1 MSSCYNQEFM
11 SRDAFE
17 VEDVV
22 ITNAEEPVG
31 SYGTRQQIFIILAIM
46 YIVYI
51 AISVMN
57 WVRKR
62 FDVAYRDI
70 HEQQK
75 ELIDRTQENI
85 DKFMARHSR
94 KLHIMEEE
102 KRTDVREYAIGLEE
116 KVAELQT
123 MLKNAE
129 TTINNLRCDFSINN
143 SNLGNRIISMR
154 CQTLRDHHDLED
166 AQNTKS
172 DELTNGIAKLTQ
184 RLNELENHYA
194 LTCQSIREDAQNTK
208 SDELTNDIAQ
218 LTQRLYELENDYALT
233 SRCVQEDDEFRQV
246 LIGYKYCGDSSLGN
260 RGEPIFCPKYTNE
273 LDRYLGNSR
282 ALIMLSGVA
291 QLPNYRTFT
300 FADYFYK
307 RESGVKPASS
317 FLDLHMNVVANAV
330 EWGRAQE
337 VREPELVSYYKNAF
351 ERVYDYCQSF
361 GVKCV

>member
-1 MSSCYNQEFM
+1 
-11 SRDAFE
+11 
-17 VEDVV
+17 
-22 ITNAEEPVG
+22 
-31 SYGTRQQIFIILAIM
+31 M
-46 YIVYI
+46 YIIYV
-51 AISVMN
+51 AIYVMN
-57 WVRKR
+57 WVKQR
-62 FDVAYRDI
+62 FDIAYRDI
-70 HEQQK
+70 NDQQK
-75 ELIDRTQENI
+75 ELIDRTQEKI

-102 KRTDVREYAIGLEE
+102 NRTDVREYTIGLEG

-129 TTINNLRCDFSINN
+129 NTINNLRCDFSASN
-143 SNLGNRIISMR
+143 SNLSNRLISMR
-154 CQTLRDHHDLED
+154 CQTLKDQHDLED

-172 DELTNGIAKLTQ
+172 DELTNGIAELTQ
-184 RLNELENHYA
+184 RLNELEHSYSVINRY
-194 LTCQSIREDAQNTK
+194 
-208 SDELTNDIAQ
+208 
-218 LTQRLYELENDYALT
+218 
-233 SRCVQEDDEFRQV
+233 VQEDDEFKQV
-246 LIGYKYCGDSSLGN
+246 LIGYRYNGDSSLGY

-273 LDRYLGNSR
+273 LDRYLGNTR

-291 QLPNYRTFT
+291 QLPHYRTFT

>member
-1 MSSCYNQEFM
+1 MSSCYNEEFM
-11 SRDAFE
+11 SSGAFE
-17 VEDVV
+17 DFV
-22 ITNAEEPVG
+22 ITNATEVSG
-31 SYGTRQQIFIILAIM
+31 SYGTHQQLFAFCAVV
-46 YIVYI
+46 YIVYV
-51 AISVMN
+51 AIYVMN
-57 WVRKR
+57 WVKKR
-62 FDVAYRDI
+62 FDNVYRDI
-70 HEQQK
+70 NDQQK
-75 ELIDRTQENI
+75 ELIDRTQEKI

-102 KRTDVREYAIGLEE
+102 NRTDVREYTLGLEG

-129 TTINNLRCDFSINN
+129 NTINNLRCDFSASN
-143 SNLGNRIISMR
+143 SNLGNRLISMR
-154 CQTLRDHHDLED
+154 CQTLKDHHDLED

-172 DELTNGIAKLTQ
+172 DELTNDLAKLTQ
-184 RLNELENHYA
+184 RLNELENSYA
-194 LTCQSIREDAQNTK
+194 LTNR
-208 SDELTNDIAQ
+208 
-218 LTQRLYELENDYALT
+218 Y
-233 SRCVQEDDEFRQV
+233 VQEDDEFKQV
-246 LIGYKYCGDSSLGN
+246 LIGYRYNGDSSLGY
-260 RGEPIFCPKYTNE
+260 RGEPIFCPKYTSE
-273 LDRYLGNSR
+273 LDKYLGNTR
-282 ALIMLSGVA
+282 ALIMLSGIA
-291 QLPNYRTFT
+291 QLPKYRTFT

>member
-1 MSSCYNQEFM
+1 MSNDTFEF
-11 SRDAFE
+11 
-17 VEDVV
+17 EDVV
-22 ITNAEEPVG
+22 KANAEEPVR
-31 SYGTRQQIFIILAIM
+31 SYGTHKQLFTFFAIM
-46 YIVYI
+46 YIVYV
-51 AISVMN
+51 AIYVMN
-57 WVRKR
+57 WVKQR

-70 HEQQK
+70 NDQQK
-75 ELIDRTQENI
+75 QLIDTTQEKI

-102 KRTDVREYAIGLEE
+102 NRTDVREYTIGLEG

-129 TTINNLRCDFSINN
+129 NTINNLRCDFSASN
-143 SNLGNRIISMR
+143 SNMGNRLISMR
-154 CQTLRDHHDLED
+154 CQTLKDHHDLED

-172 DELTNGIAKLTQ
+172 DELTNGIAQLTQ
-184 RLNELENHYA
+184 RLNELENSYA
-194 LTCQSIREDAQNTK
+194 LTNR
-208 SDELTNDIAQ
+208 
-218 LTQRLYELENDYALT
+218 Y
-233 SRCVQEDDEFRQV
+233 VQEDDEFKQV
-246 LIGYKYCGDSSLGN
+246 LIGYRYNGDSSLGY

-273 LDRYLGNSR
+273 LDRYLGNTR

-291 QLPNYRTFT
+291 QLPHYRTFT

-307 RESGVKPASS
+307 REGGMKPASS

-337 VREPELVSYYKNAF
+337 VREPQLVAHYKNAF

>member
-1 MSSCYNQEFM
+1 MSSCYNEGEEFM
-11 SRDAFE
+11 SNGAFE

-22 ITNAEEPVG
+22 KANAEEPVR
-31 SYGTRQQIFIILAIM
+31 SYGTHKQLFTFFAVM
-46 YIVYI
+46 YIVYV
-51 AISVMN
+51 AIYVMN
-57 WVRKR
+57 WVKKR

-70 HEQQK
+70 NDQQK
-75 ELIDRTQENI
+75 ELIDQTQEKI
-85 DKFMARHSR
+85 DKFMAKHSR

-102 KRTDVREYAIGLEE
+102 KRSDVREYTIGLEE
-116 KVAELQT
+116 KVVSLQN

-143 SNLGNRIISMR
+143 SNLSNRIISMR
-154 CQTLRDHHDLED
+154 CQTLKDQHDLED
-166 AQNTKS
+166 AQNTKI
-172 DELTNGIAKLTQ
+172 DELMNDMAKMTQ
-184 RLNELENHYA
+184 RQNELENHYA
-194 LTCQSIREDAQNTK
+194 LTCQSIRED
-208 SDELTNDIAQ
+208 
-218 LTQRLYELENDYALT
+218 
-233 SRCVQEDDEFRQV
+233 DEFKQI
-246 LIGYKYCGDSSLGN
+246 LIGYRYNGDSSLGY

-273 LDRYLGNSR
+273 LDRYLGNTR
-282 ALIMLSGVA
+282 ALIMLSGIA
-291 QLPNYRTFT
+291 QLPKYKTFT

-307 RESGVKPASS
+307 RESGMKPASS

>member
-1 MSSCYNQEFM
+1 MSSCYNEEFM
-11 SRDAFE
+11 SSSAFE

-22 ITNAEEPVG
+22 ITNAEETG
-31 SYGTRQQIFIILAIM
+31 RGYGTHKQLFTFFAAA

-51 AISVMN
+51 ANYVMN
-57 WVRKR
+57 WVKKR
-62 FDVAYRDI
+62 FDIAYHDI
-70 HEQQK
+70 NDQQK
-75 ELIDRTQENI
+75 ELIDRTQEKI
-85 DKFMARHSR
+85 DKFMAKHSR

-102 KRTDVREYAIGLEE
+102 KRTDVREYTIGLEE
-116 KVAELQT
+116 RVLELQN

-129 TTINNLRCDFSINN
+129 NTINNLRCDFSISN
-143 SNLGNRIISMR
+143 SNLGNRLISMR
-154 CQTLRDHHDLED
+154 CQTLKDQHDLED
-166 AQNTKS
+166 AQNIKS
-172 DELTNGIAKLTQ
+172 DELTEGIAKLTQ

-194 LTCQSIREDAQNTK
+194 LTCQSIRED
-208 SDELTNDIAQ
+208 
-218 LTQRLYELENDYALT
+218 
-233 SRCVQEDDEFRQV
+233 DEFKQV
-246 LIGYKYCGDSSLGN
+246 LIGYRYNGDSSLGY

-273 LDRYLGNSR
+273 LDRYLGNTR
-282 ALIMLSGVA
+282 ALIMLSGIA
-291 QLPNYRTFT
+291 QLPKYKTFT

-307 RESGVKPASS
+307 RESGMKPASS

>member
-1 MSSCYNQEFM
+1 MSNDTF
-11 SRDAFE
+11 
-17 VEDVV
+17 EDVV
-22 ITNAEEPVG
+22 ITNAQESG
-31 SYGTRQQIFIILAIM
+31 RSYGTHKQLFTFFAVM
-46 YIVYI
+46 YIVYV
-51 AISVMN
+51 AIYVMN
-57 WVRKR
+57 WVKQR

-70 HEQQK
+70 NDQQK
-75 ELIDRTQENI
+75 ELIDLTQEKI
-85 DKFMARHSR
+85 DKFMAKHSR

-116 KVAELQT
+116 KVVELRT

-129 TTINNLRCDFSINN
+129 DTINNLRCDFSLSN
-143 SNLGNRIISMR
+143 SSLSNRLISMR
-154 CQTLRDHHDLED
+154 CQTLRDQHDLED

-194 LTCQSIREDAQNTK
+194 LTCQSVR
-208 SDELTNDIAQ
+208 
-218 LTQRLYELENDYALT
+218 
-233 SRCVQEDDEFRQV
+233 EDDELKQV
-246 LIGYKYCGDSSLGN
+246 LVGYRYNGDSSLGY

-273 LDRYLGNSR
+273 LDRYLGNTR
-282 ALIMLSGVA
+282 ALIMLSGIA
-291 QLPNYRTFT
+291 QLPKYRTFT

>member
-1 MSSCYNQEFM
+1 MYV
-11 SRDAFE
+11 AIY
-17 VEDVV
+17 V
-22 ITNAEEPVG
+22 I
-31 SYGTRQQIFIILAIM
+31 
-46 YIVYI
+46 
-51 AISVMN
+51 N
-57 WVRKR
+57 WVKQR

-70 HEQQK
+70 NDQQK
-75 ELIDRTQENI
+75 ELIELTQEKI
-85 DKFMARHSR
+85 DKFLVKYSR

-102 KRTDVREYAIGLEE
+102 KRTDVREYAIALEE
-116 KVAELQT
+116 KVVELQT

-154 CQTLRDHHDLED
+154 CQTLKDQHDLED

-194 LTCQSIREDAQNTK
+194 LTCQSVREDDAFK
-208 SDELTNDIAQ
+208 
-218 LTQRLYELENDYALT
+218 
-233 SRCVQEDDEFRQV
+233 QV
-246 LIGYKYCGDSSLGN
+246 LIGYRYNGDSSLGY

-273 LDRYLGNSR
+273 LDRYLGNTR
-282 ALIMLSGVA
+282 ALIMLSGIA
-291 QLPNYRTFT
+291 QLPKYKTFT

-307 RESGVKPASS
+307 RESGMKPASS

-337 VREPELVSYYKNAF
+337 VREPELVSHYKSAF
-351 ERVYDYCQSF
+351 ERVYDYCKAF

>member
-1 MSSCYNQEFM
+1 MSSCYSEEFM
-11 SRDAFE
+11 SSGAFE
-17 VEDVV
+17 DFVV
-22 ITNAEEPVG
+22 TNAAEAVG
-31 SYGTRQQIFIILAIM
+31 SYGTAQQIFTFFAVV
-46 YIVYI
+46 YIVYVAVFVI
-51 AISVMN
+51 N
-57 WVRKR
+57 WIKKR
-62 FDVAYRDI
+62 FDMAYRDI
-70 HEQQK
+70 NDQQK
-75 ELIDRTQENI
+75 ELIDQTQEKL
-85 DKFMARHSR
+85 DKFMAKYSR

-102 KRTDVREYAIGLEE
+102 KRTDVREYAIALEG
-116 KVAELQT
+116 KVMELQN

-129 TTINNLRCDFSINN
+129 NTINNLRCDVSVSNA
-143 SNLGNRIISMR
+143 NLGNRLVSMR
-154 CQTLRDHHDLED
+154 CQTLRDQHDLED

-194 LTCQSIREDAQNTK
+194 LTCQSVR
-208 SDELTNDIAQ
+208 
-218 LTQRLYELENDYALT
+218 
-233 SRCVQEDDEFRQV
+233 EDDELKQV
-246 LIGYKYCGDSSLGN
+246 LIGYRYNGDSSLGY

-273 LDRYLGNSR
+273 LDRYLGNTR
-282 ALIMLSGVA
+282 ALIMLSGIA
-291 QLPNYRTFT
+291 QLPKYKTFT

>member
-1 MSSCYNQEFM
+1 MSGC
-11 SRDAFE
+11 AF
-17 VEDVV
+17 EDVV
-22 ITNAEEPVG
+22 KANAEEPVR
-31 SYGTRQQIFIILAIM
+31 SYGTHKQLFTFFAVM
-46 YIVYI
+46 YIVYV
-51 AISVMN
+51 AIYVMN
-57 WVRKR
+57 WVKQR

-70 HEQQK
+70 NDQQK
-75 ELIDRTQENI
+75 ELIDMTQEKI
-85 DKFMARHSR
+85 DKFMAKHSR

-102 KRTDVREYAIGLEE
+102 KRTDVREYTLGLEG
-116 KVAELQT
+116 KVMELQN

-129 TTINNLRCDFSINN
+129 DTINNLRCDFSINN
-143 SNLGNRIISMR
+143 SNLSNRIISMR
-154 CQTLRDHHDLED
+154 CQTLRDQHDLED

-172 DELTNGIAKLTQ
+172 DELTNGIAQLTQ

-194 LTCQSIREDAQNTK
+194 LTCQSVR
-208 SDELTNDIAQ
+208 
-218 LTQRLYELENDYALT
+218 
-233 SRCVQEDDEFRQV
+233 EDDELKQV
-246 LIGYKYCGDSSLGN
+246 LVGYRYNGDSSLGY

-273 LDRYLGNSR
+273 LDRYLGNTR
-282 ALIMLSGVA
+282 ALIMLSGIA
-291 QLPNYRTFT
+291 QLPKYRTFT

>member
-1 MSSCYNQEFM
+1 MSNG
-11 SRDAFE
+11 AFE
-17 VEDVV
+17 EAVM
-22 ITNAEEPVG
+22 EPVVEPVR
-31 SYGTRQQIFIILAIM
+31 SYGTRQQLFVFFAAAYIIYVAIC
-46 YIVYI
+46 
-51 AISVMN
+51 VMN

-62 FDVAYRDI
+62 FDTAYRDI
-70 HEQQK
+70 DEQQK
-75 ELIDRTQENI
+75 ELIVRTQEKI

-102 KRTDVREYAIGLEE
+102 NRTDVREYTIGLEG

-129 TTINNLRCDFSINN
+129 NTINNLRSDVSANTN
-143 SNLGNRIISMR
+143 YLSNRIISMR
-154 CQTLRDHHDLED
+154 CQTLKDQHDLED

-172 DELTNGIAKLTQ
+172 DELTNGIAQLTQ
-184 RLNELENHYA
+184 RLNELENSYA
-194 LTCQSIREDAQNTK
+194 LTNR
-208 SDELTNDIAQ
+208 
-218 LTQRLYELENDYALT
+218 Y
-233 SRCVQEDDEFRQV
+233 VQEDDEFKQV
-246 LIGYKYCGDSSLGN
+246 LIGYRYNGDSSLGY

-273 LDRYLGNSR
+273 LDRYLGNTR

-291 QLPNYRTFT
+291 QLPHYRTFT

-307 RESGVKPASS
+307 REGGMKPASS

-337 VREPELVSYYKNAF
+337 VREPELVAHYKSAF

>member
-1 MSSCYNQEFM
+1 MSSCYNENEEFM
-11 SRDAFE
+11 SNDAFE
-17 VEDVV
+17 EVV
-22 ITNAEEPVG
+22 ITNAEETG
-31 SYGTRQQIFIILAIM
+31 RSYGTHKQLFTFFAAM
-46 YIVYI
+46 YIVYV
-51 AISVMN
+51 AIYVMN
-57 WVRKR
+57 WVKQR

-70 HEQQK
+70 NDQQK
-75 ELIDRTQENI
+75 ELIDLTQEKI
-85 DKFMARHSR
+85 DKFMAKHSR

-116 KVAELQT
+116 KVVELRT

-129 TTINNLRCDFSINN
+129 DTINNLRCDFSLSN
-143 SNLGNRIISMR
+143 SNLSNRIISMR
-154 CQTLRDHHDLED
+154 CQTLRDNHDLED

-194 LTCQSIREDAQNTK
+194 LTCQSIRED
-208 SDELTNDIAQ
+208 
-218 LTQRLYELENDYALT
+218 
-233 SRCVQEDDEFRQV
+233 DEFKQV
-246 LIGYKYCGDSSLGN
+246 LIGYRYNGDSSLGY

-273 LDRYLGNSR
+273 LDRYLGNTR
-282 ALIMLSGVA
+282 ALIMLSGIA
-291 QLPNYRTFT
+291 QLPKYKTFT

>member
-1 MSSCYNQEFM
+1 MSSCYSEEFM
-11 SRDAFE
+11 SGGAF
-17 VEDVV
+17 EDVV
-22 ITNAEEPVG
+22 ITNAAESVR
-31 SYGTRQQIFIILAIM
+31 SYGTTQQLFTFFAIV
-46 YIVYI
+46 YIVYV
-51 AISVMN
+51 AIYVMN
-57 WVRKR
+57 WVKKR
-62 FDVAYRDI
+62 FDLAYRDI
-70 HEQQK
+70 NDQQK
-75 ELIDRTQENI
+75 ELIDLTQEKI
-85 DKFMARHSR
+85 DKFLVKYSR

-116 KVAELQT
+116 KIVELQN

-154 CQTLRDHHDLED
+154 CQTLRDQHDLED
-166 AQNTKS
+166 AQNTKN
-172 DELTNGIAKLTQ
+172 DELMNDVAKLTQ
-184 RLNELENHYA
+184 RLNELEHSYA
-194 LTCQSIREDAQNTK
+194 LTNR
-208 SDELTNDIAQ
+208 
-218 LTQRLYELENDYALT
+218 Y
-233 SRCVQEDDEFRQV
+233 VQEDDEFKQV
-246 LIGYKYCGDSSLGN
+246 LIGYRYNGDSSLGY

-273 LDRYLGNSR
+273 LDRYLGNTR

-291 QLPNYRTFT
+291 QLPHYKTFT

>member
-1 MSSCYNQEFM
+1 M
-11 SRDAFE
+11 SRGAFE
-17 VEDVV
+17 VEDVF
-22 ITNAEEPVG
+22 ITNAEEAVG
-31 SYGTRQQIFIILAIM
+31 GYGTHKQLFTFFAAM
-46 YIVYI
+46 YIVYV
-51 AISVMN
+51 AIYVMN
-57 WVRKR
+57 WVKKR

-70 HEQQK
+70 NDQQK
-75 ELIDRTQENI
+75 ELIDMTQEKI
-85 DKFMARHSR
+85 DKFMAKHSR

-116 KVAELQT
+116 KVVELQT

-154 CQTLRDHHDLED
+154 CQTLRDQHDLED

-172 DELTNGIAKLTQ
+172 DELANGIAQLTQ

-194 LTCQSIREDAQNTK
+194 LTCQSVR
-208 SDELTNDIAQ
+208 
-218 LTQRLYELENDYALT
+218 
-233 SRCVQEDDEFRQV
+233 EDDEFKQV
-246 LIGYKYCGDSSLGN
+246 LIGYRYNGDSSLGY

-273 LDRYLGNSR
+273 LDRYLGNTR
-282 ALIMLSGVA
+282 ALIMLSGIA
-291 QLPNYRTFT
+291 QLPKYKTFT

-337 VREPELVSYYKNAF
+337 VREPELVAYYKNAF

>member
-1 MSSCYNQEFM
+1 MSSCYSEEFM
-11 SRDAFE
+11 SNDTFE
-17 VEDVV
+17 FEDVV
-22 ITNAEEPVG
+22 KANAEEPVR
-31 SYGTRQQIFIILAIM
+31 SYGTHKQLFTFFAIM
-46 YIVYI
+46 YIVYV
-51 AISVMN
+51 AIYVMN
-57 WVRKR
+57 WVKQR

-70 HEQQK
+70 NDQQK
-75 ELIDRTQENI
+75 QLIDTTQEKI

-102 KRTDVREYAIGLEE
+102 NRTDVREYTIGLEG

-129 TTINNLRCDFSINN
+129 NTINNLRCDFSASN
-143 SNLGNRIISMR
+143 SNMGNRLISMR
-154 CQTLRDHHDLED
+154 CQTLKDHHDLED

-172 DELTNGIAKLTQ
+172 DELTNGIAQLTQ
-184 RLNELENHYA
+184 RLNELENSYA
-194 LTCQSIREDAQNTK
+194 LTNR
-208 SDELTNDIAQ
+208 
-218 LTQRLYELENDYALT
+218 Y
-233 SRCVQEDDEFRQV
+233 VQEDDEFKQV
-246 LIGYKYCGDSSLGN
+246 LIGYRYNGDSSLGY

-273 LDRYLGNSR
+273 LDRYLGNTR

-291 QLPNYRTFT
+291 QLPHYRTFT

-307 RESGVKPASS
+307 REGGMKPASS

-337 VREPELVSYYKNAF
+337 VREPQLVAHYKNAF

>member
-1 MSSCYNQEFM
+1 MSSG
-11 SRDAFE
+11 AF
-17 VEDVV
+17 EDVV
-22 ITNAEEPVG
+22 ITNAQESSR
-31 SYGTRQQIFIILAIM
+31 SYGTHKQLFTFFAVM
-46 YIVYI
+46 YIVYV
-51 AISVMN
+51 AIYVMN
-57 WVRKR
+57 WVKKR
-62 FDVAYRDI
+62 FDNAYRDI
-70 HEQQK
+70 NDQQK
-75 ELIDRTQENI
+75 ELIDRTQEKI

-102 KRTDVREYAIGLEE
+102 NRTDVREYTLGLEV
-116 KVAELQT
+116 KVTELQT

-129 TTINNLRCDFSINN
+129 NTINNLRCDFSVSN
-143 SNLGNRIISMR
+143 SNLGNRLISMR
-154 CQTLRDHHDLED
+154 CQTLKDHHDLED

-184 RLNELENHYA
+184 RLNELEHSYSVINRY
-194 LTCQSIREDAQNTK
+194 
-208 SDELTNDIAQ
+208 
-218 LTQRLYELENDYALT
+218 
-233 SRCVQEDDEFRQV
+233 VQEDDEFKQV
-246 LIGYKYCGDSSLGN
+246 LIGYRYNGDSSLGY

-273 LDRYLGNSR
+273 LDRYLGNTR

-291 QLPNYRTFT
+291 QLPHYRTFT

-337 VREPELVSYYKNAF
+337 VREPQLVAHYKTAF